1 MSVIQLFIIRLI
13 ALMLE
18 FLHVFLEGL
27 ILNKSLASM
36 MCVFL
41 GFCVVLLY
49 IIKVFSMKII
59 RPLLKMSE

>member
-1 MSVIQLFIIRLI
+1 
-13 ALMLE
+13 MLE